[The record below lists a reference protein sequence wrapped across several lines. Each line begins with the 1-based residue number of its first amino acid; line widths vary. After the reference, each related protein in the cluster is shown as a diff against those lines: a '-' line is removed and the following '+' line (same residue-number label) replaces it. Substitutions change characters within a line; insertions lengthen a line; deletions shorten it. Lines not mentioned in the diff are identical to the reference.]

1 MSTGGGPRKRPQWLG
16 YVVGGVVFAVA
27 AVVAVVVAV
36 LGVKGMADRVDA
48 LQRVPVSEAGGTV
61 ALAEPGGYTV
71 YYEAPGVSD
80 SGVVDLPRVALERVD
95 GSEPV
100 TLRRY
105 SSDVTYDF
113 GGHEGRAVATFGIEQ
128 PGTYR
133 VQATGVDA
141 DFAEVAVGR
150 SVSTGLGRSFLRAVV
165 IGVLGLVVGGGIAV
179 WTAIRHFRVTPTA

>member
-1 MSTGGGPRKRPQWLG
+1 MTSGGGPRKRPQWLG
-16 YVVGGVVFAVA
+16 YVVGGAVFAVA

-36 LGVKGMADRVDA
+36 LGVKGMAERVDE

-80 SGVVDLPRVALERVD
+80 NGVVDLPRLAVQQVH

-100 TLRRY
+100 ALRRY

-113 GGHEGRAVATFGIEQ
+113 GGHEGRAVATFRIEQ
-128 PGTYR
+128 PGSYLVR
-133 VQATGVDA
+133 ATGVDA

-150 SVSTGLGRSFLRAVV
+150 SVSTGLGGAFLRAAA
-165 IGVLGLVVGGGIAV
+165 IGGLGLLVGGGIVV